1 MWEHPGAHSL
11 DVPFGEA
18 LPALSVYKDGWLEN
32 PPGRSLNRSLLN
44 LQTFESVVAAER
56 PLFMTL
62 GIRVVADVAPR
73 CLERQVE
80 YLGGEEK
87 GWN

>member
-44 LQTFESVVAAER
+44 LQTLESVVAAER

-62 GIRVVADVAPR
+62 GIRVVADAAPR